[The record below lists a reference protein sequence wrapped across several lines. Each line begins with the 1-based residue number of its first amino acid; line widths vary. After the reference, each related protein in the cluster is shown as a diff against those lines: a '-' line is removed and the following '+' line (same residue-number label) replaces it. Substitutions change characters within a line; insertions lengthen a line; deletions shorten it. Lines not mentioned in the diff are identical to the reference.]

1 AGLVRAPGF
10 TDRRSPGREASA
22 RPRAARTVDAG
33 LPAEGRGS
41 DAAAPGTGSATG
53 RDERVAAPFAR
64 AAGAETVAAGAETV
78 AAGAET
84 VAAGP
89 GGVFAGVETVT
100 GGAGAGGA
108 LGAAAC
114 ESATADVGTAGEDGM
129 ASPPPAS
136 GAVPAT
142 IPATAGAAEPG
153 PDCPPGV
160 GAVAEGPPATDVREV
175 GVVAAVTLVPAS
187 G

>member
-89 GGVFAGVETVT
+89 GG
-100 GGAGAGGA
+100 GGA

-136 GAVPAT
+136 GSVPAT
-142 IPATAGAAEPG
+142 IP
-153 PDCPPGV
+153 
-160 GAVAEGPPATDVREV
+160 
-175 GVVAAVTLVPAS
+175 
-187 G
+187 

>member
-1 AGLVRAPGF
+1 GASGAARALSRPCADRAVAGDPARSCAGAGLVRAPGF

-89 GGVFAGVETVT
+89 
-100 GGAGAGGA
+100 
-108 LGAAAC
+108 
-114 ESATADVGTAGEDGM
+114 
-129 ASPPPAS
+129 
-136 GAVPAT
+136 
-142 IPATAGAAEPG
+142 
-153 PDCPPGV
+153 
-160 GAVAEGPPATDVREV
+160 
-175 GVVAAVTLVPAS
+175 
-187 G
+187 